1 MIFLIKI
8 IIIIFMI
15 IYTANYHEKR
25 ALRFAPGIDWLKAL
39 LPVVLLTFKNPI
51 GFSNCNNNWPSKNGR
66 GERLRDS
73 PFWSEA
79 LRIFC
84 VKKGVKTPLFL
95 LQKTGF
101 FLCVFLPKTPQQK
114 TAP

>member
-1 MIFLIKI
+1 MI
-8 IIIIFMI
+8 
-15 IYTANYHEKR
+15 T
-25 ALRFAPGIDWLKAL
+25 FAPGIDWLKAL
-39 LPVVLLTFKNPI
+39 LQVVLLTFKNPI
-51 GFSNCNNNWPSKNGR
+51 GFSNCNNNLPSKNGR

-101 FLCVFLPKTPQQK
+101 FLCAFLSKTPQQK